1 LDERSC
7 VARELHGREDGGSD
21 PDARGNRDPTFA
33 GRQTDNRFS
42 PILLAKRR
50 EDALAKRFSAF
61 RRQRRRPSRL
71 KRGLHV
77 PELEGVVRPT
87 A

>member
-1 LDERSC
+1 LDERNC
-7 VARELHGREDGGSD
+7 VARELHRGEDGGSD

-33 GRQTDNRFS
+33 GRQTDERL
-42 PILLAKRR
+42 PPVLLTKER
-50 EDALAKRFSAF
+50 EDAFAKCLAPFWRE
-61 RRQRRRPSRL
+61 RCRPGGL

-77 PELEGVVRPT
+77 TELEGVVGPT